1 MGKFLLSKLVPWF
14 YAMFNTKMKMGGMLT
29 TPADITFKQKH
40 SKKSWLGLGK
50 DGLLQS
56 PGCWS
61 CVCLCLGCLDE
72 MWILDTDKKWDVPS
86 DPASS
91 SLDAVNL
98 TVYSY
103 VSTAAESSLQVSFYN
118 STGCCICLP
127 LLLIQYENGLP
138 VDIFAIKEMHLSVK
152 IK

>member
-1 MGKFLLSKLVPWF
+1 
-14 YAMFNTKMKMGGMLT
+14 MFNAKMKMGGMLT
-29 TPADITFKQKH
+29 TPADIIFKQKH
-40 SKKSWLGLGK
+40 SKKCWLGLGK
-50 DGLLQS
+50 DGLLRS

-61 CVCLCLGCLDE
+61 CVCLDE
-72 MWILDTDKKWDVPS
+72 MWILDTDKKWDVLS
-86 DPASS
+86 DPTSS

-103 VSTAAESSLQVSFYN
+103 VSISFYN